1 MNKPLFPDV
10 IVNGQTIPSA
20 EIGAEAQN
28 HAAPAGKPGLAW
40 RAAARALTIRAL
52 LLQEAESLGLK
63 PEPKEVARGKTE
75 TEPEA
80 LIRQV
85 LEQALDSE
93 TPTIDAIRNAYETD
107 KDRFRAPSLFE
118 PAHILFAA
126 DPADKEARKT
136 AKLRATAALAALQE
150 APGEFHRLAMDE
162 SDCPSRSDGGRLG
175 QISAGDTVAE
185 FEAAL
190 LDLAP
195 GAICDEPVETRY
207 GFHIVRLDAK
217 SIGDVLPFDVVK
229 SNISEALEK
238 SDWANSSLAFVNQL
252 VAKSEITGI
261 DLPHQ

>member
-10 IVNGQTIPSA
+10 IVNGQVIPSS
-20 EIGAEAQN
+20 EIAAEAQN
-28 HAAPAGKPGLAW
+28 HTAPAGKPGLAW

-52 LLQEAESLGLK
+52 LLQEAEKRELH

-85 LEQALDSE
+85 LEQALDFE
-93 TPTIDAIRNAYETD
+93 VPTTNAIRKVYEAD

-126 DPADKEARKT
+126 DPNDPEARKT
-136 AKLRATAALAALQE
+136 AKQRATAALAALQE
-150 APGEFHRLAMDE
+150 APSEFHRLAMDQ

-175 QISAGDTVAE
+175 QISPGDTVAE

-190 LDLAP
+190 EKLAP
-195 GAICDEPVETRY
+195 GEIYTDPVETRY
-207 GFHIVRLDAK
+207 GFHVARLDAK
-217 SIGDVLPFDVVK
+217 SIGEVLPFDVVK
-229 SNISEALEK
+229 PRISEALEK
-238 SDWANSSLAFVNQL
+238 SAWARCSLEFLNEL
-252 VAKSEITGI
+252 IENSEITGI
-261 DLPHQ
+261 ELAR